1 MIQASSD
8 AHQHVAGAQKRWQS
22 GNRPFTQQRWR
33 PKCMHHRVGN
43 NLRLIL
49 TGGENAD
56 ISRAEALI
64 KATSVQIVITN
75 KDNNNHSL

>member
-1 MIQASSD
+1 MPTSISSE
-8 AHQHVAGAQKRWQS
+8 HKNAGNQEIGRSRSSAGDQ
-22 GNRPFTQQRWR
+22 NACITALD
-33 PKCMHHRVGN
+33 N

>member
-1 MIQASSD
+1 
-8 AHQHVAGAQKRWQS
+8 
-22 GNRPFTQQRWR
+22 
-33 PKCMHHRVGN
+33 MHHRVGN